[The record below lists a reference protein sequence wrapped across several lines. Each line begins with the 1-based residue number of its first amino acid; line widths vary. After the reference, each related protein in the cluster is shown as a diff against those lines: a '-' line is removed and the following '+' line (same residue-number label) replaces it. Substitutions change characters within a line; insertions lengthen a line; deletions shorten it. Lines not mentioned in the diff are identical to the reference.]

1 LRCPRQVAGWLAWHL
16 NAKDSP
22 IRAEN
27 RISRIFYRPERGNNY
42 LPFDGG
48 REAVRFKMRNTD
60 CRCG

>member
-1 LRCPRQVAGWLAWHL
+1 MAGMALECERLA
-16 NAKDSP
+16 DQG
-22 IRAEN
+22 RN